1 MIVLVILI
9 KNECSVRLLVTGYD
23 FCLLLFFV
31 TVFNLN
37 SIYFHKIV
45 TLRAIEMADQVA
57 KLLFFLL
64 LFFRRKLTEV
74 GESLDF

>member
-1 MIVLVILI
+1 M
-9 KNECSVRLLVTGYD
+9 
-23 FCLLLFFV
+23 